1 MSCDKLV
8 YDLSSETEG
17 SPNVFVRK
25 DWLNIMDNQSQNYSS
40 NQSVIDTSQLSNSNK
55 WMSYREAYLQI
66 PLLLTFSG
74 SAVGATPSSM
84 TNNAG
89 NNPSGAV
96 VLGTT
101 NTFIGHNSDGSATDI
116 AGSGVIGLKNWF
128 GQIIHSFT
136 VDYNGTTIIQQ
147 TPFINMWNTFKLLT
161 SLSWDDVR
169 TQGAHIGFYPDTS
182 TSWTFG
188 DNTASSAD
196 GQGVCNNL
204 TLPDWPS
211 EFRSNSF
218 TPVSSILG
226 QSSGNV
232 GLMMRQRYTVYDPCA
247 SVAAIASTNATPHS
261 LNLLPIDVT
270 KNMWQNYITGR
281 VGTAVSPNIGYV
293 QHVVL
298 ATVYL
303 KHVHSFFD
311 RIPLLKG
318 VYMKMTMNLNNASA
332 TIATTAMTV
341 ATSAAGNSLA
351 IPVNAAPGTLKLSTV
366 SVPVGGVCPF
376 MIASAFVSQS
386 GVNTFAL
393 ADVGT
398 SALAAQYRPAMS
410 SGGAVIC
417 SAANST
423 IGYYADLSVGGKI
436 LSPLA
441 STAVGTGQSGGA
453 QSVLMYIPAYTFN
466 PPFEQAY
473 LSSPVKTIKYSDVY
487 QYQVDGVSGS
497 FNRLITNGLA
507 NIKSIL
513 IIPFLSP
520 DVANNHLTV
529 AQFQSPFDSA
539 GGGTTAPMVQI
550 NNFNVQVSGQN
561 AIYNTERY
569 TFEQYLNQTHGQN
582 SVNGGLT
589 DGLTSALINFR
600 DWQSLYCY
608 YYVNLERMLPVE
620 QLVPKSVFIQGQLPS
635 GSKKYDFYV
644 FIEHGA
650 QLKVDALTGARV

>member
-66 PLLLTFSG
+66 PLLLTFTGSVNGQGGTFNSG
-74 SAVGATPSSM
+74 TGVVTVGTANSF
-84 TNNAG
+84 
-89 NNPSGAV
+89 V
-96 VLGTT
+96 
-101 NTFIGHNSDGSATDI
+101 GHNSDGSVSAS

-182 TSWTFG
+182 TSWSYGVAAGTC
-188 DNTASSAD
+188 D
-196 GQGVCNNL
+196 GQGVCNNV

-211 EFRSNSF
+211 EFRQNSF
-218 TPVSSILG
+218 VPTASVLG
-226 QSSGNV
+226 QSTGNI
-232 GLMMRQRYTVYDPCA
+232 GLLMRQRYTVYDPCA
-247 SVAAIASTNATPHS
+247 DITPEGQTPASAHTK
-261 LNLLPIDVT
+261 NLLPIDVS
-270 KNMWQNYITGR
+270 KNMWQNHITGR
-281 VGTAVSPNIGYV
+281 LGGGSEKGYV

-303 KHVHSFFD
+303 KHVHNFFD

-332 TIATTAMTV
+332 TIETNAMAAASATAGTNATA
-341 ATSAAGNSLA
+341 GKL
-351 IPVNAAPGTLKLSTV
+351 LLSTI

-376 MIASAFVSQS
+376 MIASAFMSQA
-386 GVNTFAL
+386 GYNI
-393 ADVGT
+393 T
-398 SALAAQYRPAMS
+398 STATQAASVMSASYRPSLS
-410 SGGAVIC
+410 SGGAPIC
-417 SAANST
+417 AQASST
-423 IGYYADLSVGGKI
+423 GYYADLSVGGKI
-436 LSPLA
+436 ISSLA
-441 STAVGTGQSGGA
+441 SSQVGPVTSTGA
-453 QSVLMYIPAYTFN
+453 QSVMMYIPAYTFN

-513 IIPFLSP
+513 LIPFLSP
-520 DVANNHLTV
+520 GAANNELSV

-620 QLVPKSVFIQGQLPS
+620 QLVPKSVFIQGQLPT
-635 GSKKYDFYV
+635 GSPSKQYDFYV

>member
-25 DWLNIMDNQSQNYSS
+25 DWLNIMDNQSQNYTS
-40 NQSVIDTSQLSNSNK
+40 NQSIIDTSQLSNSNK

-74 SAVGATPSSM
+74 SGVGTNGVM
-84 TNNAG
+84 TFGGDNYPTG
-89 NNPSGAV
+89 LV
-96 VLGTT
+96 TLGQTD
-101 NTFIGHNSDGSATDI
+101 TFVGHNSNGAASN
-116 AGSGVIGLKNWF
+116 AGASGVIGLKNWF

-182 TSWTFG
+182 TSWSFG
-188 DNTASSAD
+188 DNTASSPD

-211 EFRSNSF
+211 EFRPNSF

-226 QSSGNV
+226 QSSSNV
-232 GLMMRQRYTVYDPCA
+232 GLLMRQRYTVYDPCA
-247 SVAAIASTNATPHS
+247 SVAAIASTNASPHS
-261 LNLLPIDVT
+261 LNLLPLGT
-270 KNMWQNYITGR
+270 TQQMWQNYITGR
-281 VGTAVSPNIGYV
+281 IGTATAGERGYV
-293 QHVVL
+293 QHVIL

-303 KHVHSFFD
+303 KHIHSFFD

-332 TIATTAMTV
+332 TISTTGMTV
-341 ATSAAGNSLA
+341 ATATGVEAVAG
-351 IPVNAAPGTLKLSTV
+351 KLFLTSV

-376 MIASAFVSQS
+376 MVASAYAS
-386 GVNTFAL
+386 GVGAAATYAPGDLILSQYIPAL
-393 ADVGT
+393 
-398 SALAAQYRPAMS
+398 S
-410 SGGAVIC
+410 SGGAPIC
-417 SAANST
+417 AAASST
-423 IGYYADLSVGGKI
+423 LGYYADLSVGGKI

-441 STAVGTGQSGGA
+441 NAATGGAASSGA

-487 QYQVDGVSGS
+487 QYQVDSVSGV
-497 FNRLITNGLA
+497 FNRLITNGIA

-513 IIPFLSP
+513 VIPFLSP
-520 DVANNHLTV
+520 GVTNNHLPV
-529 AQFQSPFDSA
+529 AQYQSPFDSA

-569 TFEQYLNQTHGQN
+569 TFEQYHNQTHGQN

-620 QLVPKSVFIQGQLPS
+620 QLVPKSVFIQGQLPP
-635 GSKKYDFYV
+635 GGKLYDFYV